1 MDNKIPQIGI
11 TGGIGSGKTTVCNI
25 FEYFSI
31 PVYYADDRAKYLMT
45 NDTDLVEAI
54 KESFGEDAYFG
65 DGSLNRAYLGNIV
78 FSNPKKLK
86 ILNGLVHPAV
96 HKDGAMWHSLQ
107 RDVPYTLN
115 EAALMVESGGYKR
128 MDKLIVVTAPE
139 DLRIERV
146 MKRDKTTA
154 EAVRARMN
162 NQLSE
167 EEKVLHADHV
177 IYNDGSHSLIEQV
190 FIIHRRLSS

>member
-1 MDNKIPQIGI
+1 MDNKISQIGI

-25 FEYFSI
+25 FEYFGI

-54 KESFGEDAYFG
+54 KESFGEDAYFD

-78 FSNPKKLK
+78 FSNPQKLK
-86 ILNGLVHPAV
+86 VLNGLVHPAV

-139 DLRIERV
+139 ELRIERV

-154 EAVRARMN
+154 AAVRARMN